1 MVLEKRK
8 RTGPHFVE
16 SSQTRKHVLERG
28 VAGWEA
34 TSHNR
39 FFNIFFSSS
48 FHSSLFNLVIYS
60 LLKYF
65 FIPIIDKY
73 ILNFHMRRGSA
84 PFFLYK

>member
-39 FFNIFFSSS
+39 FFFII
-48 FHSSLFNLVIYS
+48 LVTLIS
-60 LLKYF
+60 
-65 FIPIIDKY
+65 
-73 ILNFHMRRGSA
+73 
-84 PFFLYK
+84 